1 MFPDMPRRS
10 QNDPLKPVDRL
21 RWLVTRNALRQ
32 PVSAVEL
39 AAGTDLRAVLTAAR
53 DVRVADGWITEVG
66 RLKWAIFFC
75 ARDGVRLEV
84 GIETYDPYGPGH
96 QSHSAPG

>member
-1 MFPDMPRRS
+1 MPRRS
-10 QNDPLKPVDRL
+10 QNDSLKPVDRL

-84 GIETYDPYGPGH
+84 GIEAYDPYGPGH